1 MSKINQPY
9 DFLELDELSILKTV
23 LQENFALE
31 KNEYRPLQQ
40 FDKAMRIFA
49 RDFLRNYLLLK
60 PDKSWSWTES
70 DLENAINKFEL
81 EIYGTQNKS
90 NENIGT

>member
-9 DFLELDELSILKTV
+9 DFLELDELRILKTV

-31 KNEYRPLQQ
+31 KNEYRPLEQ

-49 RDFLRNYLLLK
+49 RDFLRNYLFK
-60 PDKSWSWTES
+60 KYSGSRSHMDIEQEIR
-70 DLENAINKFEL
+70 DFEM
-81 EIYGTQNKS
+81 ETYGTQNKG
-90 NENIGT
+90 NDQG